1 MLCRGPETAADH
13 GADDDRRLSLA
24 AEHVF
29 ELGGLVEYLIEAHPH
44 EVDEHQFGHR
54 THATGGSSNR
64 STDIGGFG
72 ERRIE
77 QPVAIFRI
85 KSLGNAENTAPG
97 VLVAI
102 PAHAADDILTHH
114 EYRRI
119 ARHLLI
125 ERFVEGLPYA
135 DLASHFP
142 IPSQ

>member
-1 MLCRGPETAADH
+1 MLCRGPKAAADH

-29 ELGGLVEYLIEAHPH
+29 ELGGLVEYLIEAYAH
-44 EVDEHQFGHR
+44 EVDEHQIGHLA
-54 THATGGSSNR
+54 HAAGGGSNR
-64 STDIGGFG
+64 GPDIGGFG

-85 KSLGNAENTAPG
+85 EPLGDAENPAPG
-97 VLVAI
+97 VLVAV
-102 PAHAADDILTHH
+102 PAHAAHDILTHH

-125 ERFVEGLPYA
+125 ERFV
-135 DLASHFP
+135 
-142 IPSQ
+142 